1 MIHSIPPQVSGE
13 GTGKRYEL
21 IAGVGIALW
30 LYSTLSDL
38 VAHNFLQQ
46 FFEEWNV
53 TGFIDLQ
60 SRLVQH
66 FFILPLLIGALHVAL
81 HVYRKSISIVAKWAT
96 YLACSVVYGLS
107 VRPLELV
114 AIFLVHGRYDY
125 FDQDNGNLWYLLT
138 SPLYIR
144 YGNVMGNA
152 AICLLGIVLI
162 LSLAGQLALAEE
174 RLRLERLSSELLA
187 VKLKTLR
194 WQLNPHFVFNSLNT
208 VSALLKSAPGKADRV
223 LMKFS
228 ELLRMTLREQEQ
240 VYAGV
245 SSELEYIHC
254 YLNLE
259 TIRFEDRL
267 KLSIEADEEALSGT
281 MPSLLLQP
289 LIENAI
295 KHGVS
300 RVPGQALISIN
311 VSREGERLVLGVRN
325 SSRRQNGTAPTG
337 PSGLGLRNT
346 QERLATLYKDA
357 YVFKY
362 GYAENDDWNAVIE
375 IPFKRLESGKPY
387 GRVASRDRAVIGGA
401 PR

>member
-1 MIHSIPPQVSGE
+1 MHSMAPKVSGE
-13 GTGKRYEL
+13 GRRTAL
-21 IAGVGIALW
+21 VAGVGIALW

-38 VAHNFLQQ
+38 VSHNFLQQ
-46 FFEEWNV
+46 FFEVWNV

-66 FFILPLLIGALHVAL
+66 FFLLPLLIGALHVAL
-81 HVYRKSISIVAKWAT
+81 RVYRRTMSMVAKWAS
-96 YLACSVVYGLS
+96 YISCALVYGLS
-107 VRPLELV
+107 IRPLELF
-114 AIFLVHGRYDY
+114 AIFLVHGRYDF
-125 FDQDNGNLWYLLT
+125 FDQDNGDLWYLLT

-152 AICLLGIVLI
+152 AICMLGMLLI
-162 LSLAGQLALAEE
+162 LSLSGQLALAEE

-208 VSALLKSAPGKADRV
+208 VSALLKSAPTKADRV

-240 VYAGV
+240 VYVGV
-245 SSELEYIHC
+245 SSELEYVHC

-267 KLSIEADEEALSGT
+267 KLSLEADEEALGAT

-300 RVPGQALISIN
+300 RIPGPALISIN

-325 SSRRQNGTAPTG
+325 SSRRLPFPEPARPG
-337 PSGLGLRNT
+337 GLGLRNT

-357 YVFKY
+357 FTFTY
-362 GYAENDDWNAVIE
+362 GYADNDDWNAVIE
-375 IPFKRLESGKPY
+375 IPFQKGESGKQPPVR
-387 GRVASRDRAVIGGA
+387 GMRRKARIPAEVRR
-401 PR
+401 